1 MTQFAIFATMLL
13 LVVSAIILPP
23 LWRGLR
29 ANDAPA
35 NRKATNLAIFR
46 DQLTEL
52 ERERNE
58 GTLTESDFEPAK
70 RELQRRML
78 EEVEPESVSG
88 ACHASDQ
95 HA

>member
-1 MTQFAIFATMLL
+1 MTLFAIFATILL

-70 RELQRRML
+70 RELQPVTPCSAIPKRWIRPKL
-78 EEVEPESVSG
+78 PHRSK
-88 ACHASDQ
+88 
-95 HA
+95 